1 MCLTEPLG
9 MQGSEIVNVK
19 TECEFIKKICN
30 IFKSNF
36 DCFYVELLCIV
47 FIYVQVLHLTAK

>member
-19 TECEFIKKICN
+19 TECEFIKS
-30 IFKSNF
+30 FANF

-47 FIYVQVLHLTAK
+47 VIYVQVLHLTAK